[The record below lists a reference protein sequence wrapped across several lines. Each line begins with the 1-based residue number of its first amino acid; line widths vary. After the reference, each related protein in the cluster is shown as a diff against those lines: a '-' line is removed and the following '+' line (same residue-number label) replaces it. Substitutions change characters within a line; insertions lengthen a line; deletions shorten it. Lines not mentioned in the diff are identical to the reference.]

1 MKIYVIT
8 KGSYSGYHIC
18 AVSTNQKNAEKLQK
32 IFSGRW
38 DQAMIEE
45 YEADQ
50 YLTETESGMELYKCV
65 MGKDGTI
72 LADMSIIDLDYM
84 DDCDF
89 RVRYLANEYI
99 VYVWAKDSEHAK
111 KIAADKIAEFK
122 ATQMEV
128 S

>member
-8 KGSYSGYHIC
+8 KGSYSDYHIC
-18 AVSTNQKNAEKLQK
+18 AVSANQKNAEKLQK
-32 IFSGRW
+32 IFSGKW
-38 DQAMIEE
+38 NQAIIEE

-50 YLTETESGMELYKCV
+50 YLTEAESGMELYKCI
-65 MGKDGTI
+65 MGQDGVV
-72 LADMSIIDLDYM
+72 DMCVIDLDYM
-84 DDCDF
+84 YDCDF
-89 RVRYLANEYI
+89 KVRYLASRYI

-122 ATQMEV
+122 AMQMEV

>member
-8 KGSYSGYHIC
+8 KGSYSDYHIC

-32 IFSGRW
+32 IFSDKW

-45 YEADQ
+45 YGSDQ

-65 MGKDGTI
+65 MEKDGTI
-72 LADMSIIDLDYM
+72 LADMSIINLDYM
-84 DDCDF
+84 DDYDF
-89 RVRYLANEYI
+89 QVRYLANKYI

-122 ATQMEV
+122 AMQMEV

>member
-8 KGSYSGYHIC
+8 KGSYSDYHIC

-45 YEADQ
+45 YESDQ

-72 LADMSIIDLDYM
+72 LADVSIIDLDYIN
-84 DDCDF
+84 DCDF
-89 RVRYLANEYI
+89 RVRDVANRYL
-99 VYVWAKDSEHAK
+99 VYVWAKDSKHAK
-111 KIAADKIAEFK
+111 KIATDKIAEFK
-122 ATQMEV
+122 AMQMEV